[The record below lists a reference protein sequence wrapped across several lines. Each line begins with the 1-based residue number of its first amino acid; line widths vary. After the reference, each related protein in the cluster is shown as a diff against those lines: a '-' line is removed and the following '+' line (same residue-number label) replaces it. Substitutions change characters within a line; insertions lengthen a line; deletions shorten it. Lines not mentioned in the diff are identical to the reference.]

1 MLRAGNAV
9 HGAETGE
16 WQVFEVLRVC
26 GRCCEAWRADLLGP
40 AVGGSGRVGADRV
53 QPASPPSF
61 ASRTQAAFPPS
72 SAFPPSFENHTAL
85 QENLKA
91 STYIYY
97 FHIINCPLFP
107 LINIIFRCSFVN
119 KVEQWGKHKLWDPPP
134 PILSLNTPLHLW
146 KCFDVGC
153 VPHKALVQRLLIK
166 PFNVLQKNFQ
176 GLFKYLIYFSSDT
189 QCRQAKYEFPYIKY
203 HSFYVDGN

>member
-16 WQVFEVLRVC
+16 WQVYEGLRVC

-72 SAFPPSFENHTAL
+72 SAFPPSLENHTAL

-91 STYIYY
+91 STYILFPY
-97 FHIINCPLFP
+97 NKLPPLLP
-107 LINIIFRCSFVN
+107 LINIIFRRSLSMGVFA
-119 KVEQWGKHKLWDPPP
+119 EEGGGDLWM
-134 PILSLNTPLHLW
+134 L
-146 KCFDVGC
+146 K
-153 VPHKALVQRLLIK
+153 
-166 PFNVLQKNFQ
+166 
-176 GLFKYLIYFSSDT
+176 
-189 QCRQAKYEFPYIKY
+189 
-203 HSFYVDGN
+203 